1 MDKQLPDKWI
11 RKAIFEAINNVTVD
25 DKIIPCYDTMVVG
38 QSNDYYVILSTQS
51 NEVDRSLKCGYRWNS
66 NIIIDITGV
75 YDGNKSGRVK
85 VDNILDKVRDL
96 TKDLTLDVASGL
108 EIIDVRQSFPSDI
121 VSTRENKIIY
131 RKLIRLELLIN

>member
-11 RKAIFEAINNVTVD
+11 RKAIFEAINDVTVD
-25 DKIIPCYDTMVVG
+25 DKTIPCYDTMVVG

-66 NIIIDITGV
+66 NIIIDVTGV

-96 TKDLTLDVASGL
+96 TKDLALDVASGL
-108 EIIDVRQSFPSDI
+108 EIIDVKQSFPSDI